1 MKEAYN
7 FNQPYGRWIEMFN
20 IDNEVLQEI
29 CNDHDINNPVIPLSV
44 TSRVLETGYERN

>member
-7 FNQPYGRWIEMFN
+7 FNQPYGQWIKIFGIN
-20 IDNEVLQEI
+20 NEDIQQI

-44 TSRVLETGYERN
+44 TTYVLKAGYETS